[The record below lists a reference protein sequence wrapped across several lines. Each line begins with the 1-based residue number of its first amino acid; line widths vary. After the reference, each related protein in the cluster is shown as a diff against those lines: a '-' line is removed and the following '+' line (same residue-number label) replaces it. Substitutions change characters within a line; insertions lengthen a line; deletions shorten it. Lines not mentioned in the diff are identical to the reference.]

1 MIERKHMKR
10 LIKVATEHGM
20 DVGLTGSDV
29 VKRELYLTWHG
40 KPERLN
46 EIVIRDYEGS
56 LEAGAQI
63 LTRWIETRKETV

>member
-10 LIKVATEHGM
+10 LIEVATEHGM

-29 VKRELYLTWHG
+29 VKRELYLTSHA
-40 KPERLN
+40 KAERIN
-46 EIVIRDYEGS
+46 EICIRDYEGS
-56 LEAGAQI
+56 LEAAAQI

>member
-1 MIERKHMKR
+1 MKR
-10 LIKVATEHGM
+10 LVEVATEHGM

-29 VKRELYLTWHG
+29 VKRELYLTWHA

-46 EIVIRDYEGS
+46 EIVIRDYEGE
-56 LEAGAQI
+56 LEAAAQI

>member
-1 MIERKHMKR
+1 MKR
-10 LIKVATEHGM
+10 LVEVATEHAM

-40 KPERLN
+40 KAERIN
-46 EIVIRDYEGS
+46 EICIRDYEGS
-56 LEAGAQI
+56 LEAASQI

>member
-1 MIERKHMKR
+1 VIERKHMKR

-29 VKRELYLTWHG
+29 VKSELYLTWHG

-56 LEAGAQI
+56 LEAAAQI